1 MDPLQKERPPMPFW
15 NQHLNDADLIACL
28 DGEPAAH
35 GSSNALQHIAG
46 CQRCQEALL
55 RLQER
60 RQRLQASLA
69 QLEPEDPDRFTSW
82 QNARLLYGRRINQSL
97 EMEKE
102 TTSMSKLFTPR
113 YRPAWIVLAVVLVL
127 AAAMSF
133 APVRALANNFLGLF
147 RVQQISVIEV
157 DPSDL
162 PAQLGES
169 TEFQALL
176 SENVTFEDGGEP
188 FSVASA
194 AEAAPTLGFSP
205 RLPDQAES
213 TPTLTV
219 APGGS
224 ASFLID
230 LPRVQAL
237 LQAIERSDI
246 ELPAELD
253 GATAVLNVPAS
264 LAAGWGDCKVDLE
277 AMKEPGYDPDMRG
290 AAYPLSNCTTLVQ
303 MLSPTI
309 SAPEGL
315 DLQQLGQA
323 YLQVLGME
331 PEEAAQFAST
341 VDWTTTL
348 VLPLPRYQAQY
359 SQVLVDGVEGV
370 LVQQGEGSPQ
380 GYMLA
385 WVKDGVLYALTGPG
399 EVEEALALGNSL
411 K

>member
-1 MDPLQKERPPMPFW
+1 MRFLNSHLKDGALLAYLDAELDEQSGQRAR
-15 NQHLNDADLIACL
+15 QHLESC
-28 DGEPAAH
+28 
-35 GSSNALQHIAG
+35 S
-46 CQRCQEALL
+46 RCQGALA
-55 RLQER
+55 RLKSR
-60 RQRLQASLA
+60 RQHVDEALA
-69 QLEPEDPDRFTSW
+69 QLASDQPESHLSW
-82 QNARLLYGRRINQSL
+82 QSALLLHKRRLSQASAF
-97 EMEKE
+97 EKE
-102 TTSMSKLFTPR
+102 KYPMSNLISRR

-127 AAAMSF
+127 AVAMSF

-147 RVQQISVIEV
+147 RVQKISVIEV

-176 SENVTFEDGGEP
+176 SENVTFEDGGES
-188 FSVASA
+188 FSVASPD
-194 AEAAPTLGFSP
+194 EAAGTLGFSP
-205 RLPDQAES
+205 RLPGQAEGA
-213 TPTLTV
+213 PTLTV

-264 LAAGWGDCKVDLE
+264 LAVGWGDCEVDLE

-331 PEEAAQFAST
+331 PDEAAQFAAT

-348 VLPLPRYQAQY
+348 VLPLPRYRAQY
-359 SQVLVDGVEGV
+359 SQVMVDGVEGV

-399 EVEEALALGNSL
+399 EVDEALALGNSL

>member
-1 MDPLQKERPPMPFW
+1 MRLIH
-15 NQHLNDADLIACL
+15 NHLNESTLLTLLDSELDPDAIQ
-28 DGEPAAH
+28 
-35 GSSNALQHIAG
+35 SALQHLDG
-46 CQRCQEALL
+46 CQRCQEALA
-55 RLQER
+55 RMQTR
-60 RQRLQASLA
+60 RQELQDALA
-69 QLEPEDPDRFTSW
+69 QLTPEGTQTFIPW
-82 QNARLLYGRRINQSL
+82 QSAHMLFKRRINPSL
-97 EMEKE
+97 ELEKE
-102 TTSMSKLFTPR
+102 TPNMLQKLFARR

-127 AAAMSF
+127 TIALSF

-205 RLPDQAES
+205 RLPDQAEGA
-213 TPTLTV
+213 PTLTV

-246 ELPAELD
+246 ELPTELD

-264 LAAGWGDCKVDLE
+264 LAAGWGDCKVDLK

-323 YLQVLGME
+323 YLQVLGMD
-331 PEEAAQFAST
+331 PDEAAQFAAT

-348 VLPLPRYQAQY
+348 VLPLPRYRAQY
-359 SQVLVDGVEGV
+359 SQAMVDGVEGV

-380 GYMLA
+380 GYILA
-385 WVKDGVLYALTGPG
+385 WVKDGVLFALTGPG